1 MSIKIILMFLLL
13 FLFTH
18 FHVSYFFIIFL
29 ILPQRSVE
37 GDGIAK
43 EDQDNDIKKACLVIK
58 CSYVIW
64 VKVKNPIPPTRRPT
78 GRSTRRSTH
87 HRHTTDPSAN
97 TLPTR
102 WSTHYRRVL

>member
-43 EDQDNDIKKACLVIK
+43 EDQDHDIKKACLVIK

-78 GRSTRRSTH
+78 RQSTH
-87 HRHTTDPSAN
+87 HRHTTDALAN